1 MTFLEQIKIY
11 HDKYLEE
18 LSKQV
23 SNKWGI
29 NQEDILKLWENG
41 PPPPGPPPSSP
52 PPPPPPSPSPPGCS
66 YKFSRGKKKN
76 TLCNKTIDEDGLC
89 KKHKKKN
96 PRLVMRKHK
105 FFDEYF
111 YHNETRFLLKSKKEG
126 VIGKLDEAGVK
137 ILPLDTN
144 DVEKCKELNLKV
156 KSD

>member
-52 PPPPPPSPSPPGCS
+52 HLHHLHHHHLPAVLINFREERKRILCVIKQSMKMV
-66 YKFSRGKKKN
+66 YAKN
-76 TLCNKTIDEDGLC
+76 IK
-89 KKHKKKN
+89 
-96 PRLVMRKHK
+96 R
-105 FFDEYF
+105 
-111 YHNETRFLLKSKKEG
+111 
-126 VIGKLDEAGVK
+126 K
-137 ILPLDTN
+137 ILGW
-144 DVEKCKELNLKV
+144 
-156 KSD
+156 